1 MIGNAFALLS
11 LVDNVFQDADNGYI
25 CFIIFWNFYGLEA
38 ILVEGLEF
46 YLRMNFYPVIVR
58 KSVILSKL
66 IRLQGFHKTINPYK
80 DNIQGKLVY
89 LPSHRSIYLDKEEKN
104 AEKNASQ
111 KISIFLKN
119 SVKDCNQKPS
129 Y

>member
-38 ILVEGLEF
+38 NLVEGLEF

>member
-1 MIGNAFALLS
+1 MFSVRVIGNAFALLS
-11 LVDNVFQDADNGYI
+11 LADNVFQDADNGNI
-25 CFIIFWNFYGLEA
+25 CFIIFWNFYGLET
-38 ILVEGLEF
+38 ILVERLEF

-58 KSVILSKL
+58 KSFILSKL

-104 AEKNASQ
+104 AEKKRQ
-111 KISIFLKN
+111 P
-119 SVKDCNQKPS
+119 KD
-129 Y
+129 

>member
-11 LVDNVFQDADNGYI
+11 LVDNVFQDADNGNI

-38 ILVEGLEF
+38 NLVEGLEF

>member
-58 KSVILSKL
+58 KSFILSKL

-119 SVKDCNQKPS
+119 SVKDRNQMPS

>member
-11 LVDNVFQDADNGYI
+11 LADNVFQDADNGNI
-25 CFIIFWNFYGLEA
+25 CFIIFWNFYGLET
-38 ILVEGLEF
+38 ILVERLEF

-58 KSVILSKL
+58 KSFILSKL

-119 SVKDCNQKPS
+119 SVKDCDQKPS

>member
-11 LVDNVFQDADNGYI
+11 LVDNVFQDADNGNI

-66 IRLQGFHKTINPYK
+66 IRLQGFHKTVNPYK

>member
-1 MIGNAFALLS
+1 M
-11 LVDNVFQDADNGYI
+11 
-25 CFIIFWNFYGLEA
+25 
-38 ILVEGLEF
+38 
-46 YLRMNFYPVIVR
+46 
-58 KSVILSKL
+58 SKL

-119 SVKDCNQKPS
+119 SVKDRNQMPS

>member
-119 SVKDCNQKPS
+119 SVKDCDQKPS

>member
-25 CFIIFWNFYGLEA
+25 YFIIFWNFYGLEA

-58 KSVILSKL
+58 KSFILSKL

-119 SVKDCNQKPS
+119 SVKDCDQKPS

>member
-25 CFIIFWNFYGLEA
+25 CFIIFWNFYGLET
-38 ILVEGLEF
+38 ILVERLEF

-58 KSVILSKL
+58 KSFILSKL

-104 AEKNASQ
+104 AEKKRQ
-111 KISIFLKN
+111 P
-119 SVKDCNQKPS
+119 KD
-129 Y
+129 

>member
-11 LVDNVFQDADNGYI
+11 LVDNVFQDADNGNI

-38 ILVEGLEF
+38 NLVEGLEF

-66 IRLQGFHKTINPYK
+66 IRLQGFHKTVNPYK

>member
-25 CFIIFWNFYGLEA
+25 CFIIFWNFYGLET
-38 ILVEGLEF
+38 ILVERLEF

-58 KSVILSKL
+58 KSFILSKL

-119 SVKDCNQKPS
+119 SVKDCDQKPS

>member
-11 LVDNVFQDADNGYI
+11 LVDNVFQDADNGNI
-25 CFIIFWNFYGLEA
+25 CFIIFWNIYGLEA
-38 ILVEGLEF
+38 NLVEGLEF

>member
-11 LVDNVFQDADNGYI
+11 LADNVFQNADNGNI
-25 CFIIFWNFYGLEA
+25 CFIIFWNFYGLET
-38 ILVEGLEF
+38 ILVERLEF

-58 KSVILSKL
+58 KSFILSKL

-119 SVKDCNQKPS
+119 SVKDCDQKPS

>member
-58 KSVILSKL
+58 KSFILSKL

-119 SVKDCNQKPS
+119 SVKDCDQKPS

>member
-11 LVDNVFQDADNGYI
+11 LVDNVFQDADNGNI